1 MTSLGDHRSPK
12 EEMEKS
18 VLHKHTAL
26 LSHWPCLCW
35 RWDRAA
41 GLVKLA
47 CVLSLRSSKSQQ
59 CHWQC
64 SKGLAPDGSLYRL
77 SAHCSAGSI
86 SLPAANARLD
96 FLGQLLPLSVQYVS
110 FPAVCAP
117 TSSSQW
123 ALSLG
128 CWGPCWASGKS
139 SVLAG
144 TGPWLSSGT
153 PTASNAKQTCD
164 CLHAC
169 FLLSLAFLLSYCN
182 IIHMQ

>member
-41 GLVKLA
+41 ALVKLA

-96 FLGQLLPLSVQYVS
+96 FLGQLLPLSVQYGS

-128 CWGPCWASGKS
+128 CWGPAGLRVRARCW
-139 SVLAG
+139 LAQVPG
-144 TGPWLSSGT
+144 CLLAHQLPAMQNRPAIVCMPVFFFPWLS
-153 PTASNAKQTCD
+153 C
-164 CLHAC
+164 CLIA
-169 FLLSLAFLLSYCN
+169 
-182 IIHMQ
+182 I